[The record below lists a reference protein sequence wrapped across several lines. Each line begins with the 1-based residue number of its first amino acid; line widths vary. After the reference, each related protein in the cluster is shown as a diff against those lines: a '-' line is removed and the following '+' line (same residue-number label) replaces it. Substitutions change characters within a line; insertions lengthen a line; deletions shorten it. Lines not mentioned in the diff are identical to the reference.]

1 MQIQLIEI
9 KKDKRLPHV
18 VILSDNLGYVMIDK
32 AQQLDLQTIRSD
44 AEWWKKILKSREL
57 GAVVDSEVDTDEG
70 AIESNDRAQ
79 ILDSIERGGEVFYI
93 TFVHRIDGRPVFFSL
108 YKGGQLAL
116 SQEDQQYL
124 ESIGALLPA

>member
-9 KKDKRLPHV
+9 KKDEQLPHV
-18 VILSDNLGYVMIDK
+18 DRLSDTLGYVMMDK
-32 AQQLDLQTIRSD
+32 AQELDLPPIRSD
-44 AEWWKKILKSREL
+44 AQWWKEILKSSAL

-79 ILDSIERGGEVFYI
+79 ILESIERGGEVFYV

-124 ESIGALLPA
+124 KSIGSLLPA